1 MRLLLDECVP
11 RPLKRDL
18 VGHQVSTVPD
28 MGWSSKRNSELLGL
42 VRAHRFDAFLTVDQ
56 NVSFQQN
63 LQAAQGQLN
72 QLKDKLNKLG
82 SNGGGDMDMP
92 DFKPNQQKTKTFGL
106 SAILLI
112 EGMEQQ

>member
-18 VGHQVSTVPD
+18 VGHQVSTVPE

-63 LQAAQGQLN
+63 LQAAGVAVLVVIARTNRVKELRPLVSTILQALET
-72 QLKDKLNKLG
+72 LKPG
-82 SNGGGDMDMP
+82 TVVQVG
-92 DFKPNQQKTKTFGL
+92 
-106 SAILLI
+106 A
-112 EGMEQQ
+112 